1 MVASYIFSPLT
12 AVSGR
17 VLAGDQHCSEFGS
30 EILKQ
35 EKTIDLV
42 FSHVHRDQTFLW
54 KSICRRAVLNKE
66 IPTGGVTFERA
77 SEFLQYLTMI
87 KVSSDVKVRYPP
99 RVALAHLQ

>member
-1 MVASYIFSPLT
+1 M
-12 AVSGR
+12 
-17 VLAGDQHCSEFGS
+17 
-30 EILKQ
+30 
-35 EKTIDLV
+35 
-42 FSHVHRDQTFLW
+42 
-54 KSICRRAVLNKE
+54 NKE